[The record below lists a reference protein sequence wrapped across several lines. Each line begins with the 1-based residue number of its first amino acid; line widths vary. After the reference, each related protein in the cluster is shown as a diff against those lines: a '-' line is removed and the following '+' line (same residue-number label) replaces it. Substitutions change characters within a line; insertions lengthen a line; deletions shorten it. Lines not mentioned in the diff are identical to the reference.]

1 MMNYIDKKLVSFLFF
16 VSVFFMLQG
25 CGKMAVVSNVEI
37 LGTSDSLVLET
48 DTFDLRKSKPNP
60 HPYTSDLKLHNYS
73 IKVVLRLVNM
83 FPIFSKNENWMK
95 KWFVGISDRPLNMVL

>member
-48 DTFDLRKSKPNP
+48 DTFNTYKYDVSVLNEVILSDSTKGRKA
-60 HPYTSDLKLHNYS
+60 YGLKNLL
-73 IKVVLRLVNM
+73 KR
-83 FPIFSKNENWMK
+83 
-95 KWFVGISDRPLNMVL
+95 